1 MRTVRETYID
11 IIYVGKMLT
20 PRKKFRTH
28 IWKRITR
35 AQITSSHEDTWLYQL
50 LSMRLNSSCN
60 PRLSS
65 SRAPYGLADPAEN
78 ASELSLSPVPVP
90 LPLHILISD
99 KFQTHSFSQSTLV
112 GILLPW
118 SALEMEPLLPL
129 SQLWAHQLNFLFV
142 LPLCL

>member
-1 MRTVRETYID
+1 MRTLRETYID
-11 IIYVGKMLT
+11 TIYMGKIST
-20 PRKKFRTH
+20 PRKKFSTY
-28 IWKRITR
+28 IWKRINR

-78 ASELSLSPVPVP
+78 ASELSLSPVP

-99 KFQTHSFSQSTLV
+99 KFHTHSFSQSTLV
-112 GILLPW
+112 GILLPR

>member
-1 MRTVRETYID
+1 
-11 IIYVGKMLT
+11 
-20 PRKKFRTH
+20 
-28 IWKRITR
+28 
-35 AQITSSHEDTWLYQL
+35 
-50 LSMRLNSSCN
+50 MRLNSSCN

-99 KFQTHSFSQSTLV
+99 KFHPQSFSQSTLI

-118 SALEMEPLLPL
+118 SALEMEPLLPPLTAL
-129 SQLWAHQLNFLFV
+129 STPVKFPIRTVFV
-142 LPLCL
+142 LVE